1 MKRGIE
7 CGGYSANRIFIS
19 YDQKTMQVQNVGRS
33 RTATPKSLDDINSV
47 PEIQE
52 QLFATF
58 MGAYFPACM
67 NGDTHVD
74 SWRYLISSFQV
85 LPHKTMMLQRALS
98 AICCVYIGRINDD
111 ERLSHHGIQLYNSS
125 MLSMSKMLCTKTH
138 SEESLYATVIF
149 QMIEKCIAVKNSTG
163 PSGVHGCANGFD
175 PWVFHMQAMSSLLK
189 ENQHKLSTSPLIND
203 VSSSHAKLA
212 ITPLD
217 DLFDI
222 FVTGRSLLDAI
233 EAMNTLPLDDPKISP
248 NACFASL
255 KTIVEYRE
263 RITSWYAEKEAQ
275 IGGPPMVC
283 EVKDTKLFNN
293 MLLENNPFGSIY
305 RFASLDNARIHILYW
320 TAMNFAHTL
329 VYRAQMMVVSANHA
343 IFPADDFPTD
353 PSNYE
358 SFVKASHYIDQ
369 VCRAIPYCMQPM
381 HRIWGT
387 HIVFG
392 TIGNVFR
399 TYIQRQSRE
408 KFLWCQRVLEA
419 AGALGLGMAFYF
431 SGVANREWV
440 AMEEITESMVRTPEY
455 AASPDDQYPLD
466 DLIDSSSP
474 LSSDYFLQ
482 PVDLQ
487 VDFQLVEIPALSFG
501 EVCLEL

>member
-1 MKRGIE
+1 
-7 CGGYSANRIFIS
+7 
-19 YDQKTMQVQNVGRS
+19 MQVQNVGRT

-47 PEIQE
+47 PEIRE

-67 NGDTHVD
+67 DGDTHVD

-125 MLSMSKMLCTKTH
+125 MRSMSKMLCTKTH
-138 SEESLYATVIF
+138 SEDSLYATVIF
-149 QMIEKCIAVKNSTG
+149 QMIEKCITVKKSTG

-175 PWVFHMQAMSSLLK
+175 PWVFHMQAMSNLLK
-189 ENQHKLSTSPLIND
+189 ENQHKISTNPLMD
-203 VSSSHAKLA
+203 AVSSSHAKLSIIYGILA
-212 ITPLD
+212 VRGPGDDNSHLINPCPQTPLD
-217 DLFDI
+217 ELFDI

-248 NACFASL
+248 KACFASL
-255 KTIVEYRE
+255 QTIVEYRD
-263 RITSWYAEKEAQ
+263 RITSWYVEKEAQ
-275 IGGPPMVC
+275 IGGPPIVC
-283 EVKDTKLFNN
+283 EVKDTRLFNK

-305 RFASLDNARIHILYW
+305 RFVTLDNARIHILYW

-329 VYRAQMMVVSANHA
+329 VYRAQMMVVSANRA
-343 IFPADDFPTD
+343 IFPSDNFPTD

-358 SFVKASHYIDQ
+358 SFVMASHYTDQ

-399 TYIQRQSRE
+399 TYIQRLNRE
-408 KFLWCQRVLEA
+408 KFLWCQRVLET

-431 SGVANREWV
+431 SGVANREWA
-440 AMEEITESMVRTPEY
+440 AMEGIIEPMVRTPEY
-455 AASPDDQYPLD
+455 ASSSDDQYPLD

-474 LSSDYFLQ
+474 LSSDYFSQ

-487 VDFQLVEIPALSFG
+487 VDFQLEEIPALSFG
-501 EVCLEL
+501 EICLEL